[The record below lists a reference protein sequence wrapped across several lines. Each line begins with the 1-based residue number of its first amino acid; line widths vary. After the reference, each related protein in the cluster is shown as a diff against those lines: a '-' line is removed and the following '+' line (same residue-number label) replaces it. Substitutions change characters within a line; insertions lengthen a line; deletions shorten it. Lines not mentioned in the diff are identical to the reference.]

1 MTLSTHSSNRKFL
14 AEPVSDDMED
24 MKTNILG
31 KRETLALAKDNI
43 DYVLNPSEP
52 NYDSTVTETDVFNS
66 TGITEDQYYLVLSI
80 SPDSDYELHLQR
92 PIDNC
97 FIINYFIAGLRFAAN
112 VDLQP
117 VFNHHKCIIYLCS
130 YFIKNETECSQA
142 IIIVGK
148 GKEAK
153 DTNMNT

>member
-24 MKTNILG
+24 MKTNKLE

-97 FIINYFIAGLRFAAN
+97 FIINYFTAGLRFAAN

>member
-1 MTLSTHSSNRKFL
+1 MFHSDRRASTQKVRFRNFL
-14 AEPVSDDMED
+14 H
-24 MKTNILG
+24 K
-31 KRETLALAKDNI
+31 
-43 DYVLNPSEP
+43 
-52 NYDSTVTETDVFNS
+52 
-66 TGITEDQYYLVLSI
+66 
-80 SPDSDYELHLQR
+80 

-97 FIINYFIAGLRFAAN
+97 FIINYFTAGLRFAAN

-130 YFIKNETECSQA
+130 YFTKNETECSQA

-148 GKEAK
+148 RKEAK